1 MESDRVADVMLSHPK
16 TLPANATV
24 GDVRAFFENP
34 KVMMAVLV
42 DGDRFRGTIERD
54 GLPPDAAD
62 DASALE
68 YAPPDAPTISPDSG
82 VEDALEALEGIESRR
97 LVVLEADGT
106 TLLGLVCL
114 NSSRT
119 HFCQDT

>member
-42 DGDRFRGTIERD
+42 DGDSFRGAIERD
-54 GLPPDAAD
+54 GLPPDAAG

-68 YAPPDAPTISPDSG
+68 FAPDPPTISPDSG
-82 VEDALEALEGIESRR
+82 VEDALDALEGIESRR
-97 LVVLEADGT
+97 LVVLDADGT

-119 HFCQDT
+119 RFCQDA

>member
-1 MESDRVADVMLSHPK
+1 MESDRVADVMLSRPK
-16 TLPANATV
+16 TLPASATV

-68 YAPPDAPTISPDSG
+68 FAPDPPTISPDSG
-82 VEDALEALEGIESRR
+82 VEDALDALEGIESRR